1 MSGQKTH
8 PVVLLSSLAGVAE
21 WQTQRTQNPPGATL
35 WGFESPLR
43 HHFFKALTL
52 SLEDPPPDPLSATT
66 SDAGEKIMEPVRFT
80 AIGKIRTPF
89 TSREGTPIQPP
100 GGRGVLG
107 RVEVDEAFREGI
119 RDLEGFSH
127 VILLYHFHLSEGF
140 DLTVKPFL
148 DKTARGLFATRAPR
162 RPNAIGLSV
171 VRLVSIE
178 GGTLVVEGVDML
190 DGTPL
195 LDIKPFV
202 PEFDAPVGEIRT
214 GWLEGKADKAREA
227 KADKRFV
234 KG

>member
-1 MSGQKTH
+1 
-8 PVVLLSSLAGVAE
+8 
-21 WQTQRTQNPPGATL
+21 
-35 WGFESPLR
+35 
-43 HHFFKALTL
+43 
-52 SLEDPPPDPLSATT
+52 LSATT